1 MAVGYIR
8 QELSHIMHPITTLA
22 KNAVEKHILE
32 NKILS
37 SPDEKVPEMK
47 NKAGV
52 FVSIKKRG
60 ELRGCIGTFL
70 PSTDNVA
77 EEIIQNAISAAT
89 SDPRFPPVDTT
100 ELPELEYSVDILSIP
115 EEVTD
120 SNELDPKRYG
130 IIVKSGNQRGLLLPD
145 LEGVATVDEQ
155 IRIALMKA
163 GISSGEQIELFRFE
177 VKRYK

>member
-1 MAVGYIR
+1 
-8 QELSHIMHPITTLA
+8 MHPIITLA

-32 NKILS
+32 NNTLM
-37 SPDEKVPEMK
+37 SPDEQVPEMK

-70 PSTDNVA
+70 PSKDNVA
-77 EEIIQNAISAAT
+77 DEIIQNAISAAT
-89 SDPRFPPVDTT
+89 SDPRFSPVDST
-100 ELPELEYSVDILSIP
+100 ELPELEYSVDILSLP
-115 EEVTD
+115 EEVKN
-120 SNELDPKRYG
+120 SEELDPKRYG
-130 IIVKSGNQRGLLLPD
+130 IIVKNGNQRGLLLPD
-145 LEGVATVDEQ
+145 LEGVDTVDEQ

-163 GISSGEQIELFRFE
+163 GISSDEQIELFRFE

>member
-1 MAVGYIR
+1 
-8 QELSHIMHPITTLA
+8 MHPIVNLA
-22 KNAVEKHILE
+22 KNAVEKHILK
-32 NKILS
+32 NNTLM
-37 SPDEKVPEMK
+37 SPDEQVTEMK
-47 NKAGV
+47 DKAGV
-52 FVSIKKRG
+52 FVSIKKSG

-77 EEIIQNAISAAT
+77 DEIIQNAISAAA
-89 SDPRFPPVDTT
+89 SDPRFSPVDST

-115 EEVTD
+115 EEVKN
-120 SNELDPKRYG
+120 SEELDPKRYG

-145 LEGVATVDEQ
+145 LEGVDTVDEQ

-163 GISSGEQIELFRFE
+163 GISSDEQIELFRFE

>member
-1 MAVGYIR
+1 
-8 QELSHIMHPITTLA
+8 MHPIATLA
-22 KNAVEKHILE
+22 KNAVEKHILVNE
-32 NKILS
+32 LLM
-37 SPDEKVPEMK
+37 SPDEQVPDMK

-77 EEIIQNAISAAT
+77 DEIIQNAISAAT
-89 SDPRFPPVDTT
+89 SDPRFSPVDST
-100 ELPELEYSVDILSIP
+100 ELPELEYSDDILSLP
-115 EEVTD
+115 EEVMN
-120 SNELDPKRYG
+120 SEELDPKRYG

-145 LEGVATVDEQ
+145 LEGIDTVDEQ
-155 IRIALMKA
+155 LRIALMKA
-163 GISSGEQIELFRFE
+163 GISSDEQIELFRFE

>member
-1 MAVGYIR
+1 
-8 QELSHIMHPITTLA
+8 MHPIVTLA
-22 KNAVEKHILE
+22 KNAVEKHILDNE
-32 NKILS
+32 ILS
-37 SPDEKVPEMK
+37 SPDKQVPEMK

-52 FVSIKKRG
+52 FVSIKKRD

-77 EEIIQNAISAAT
+77 DEIIQNAISAAT
-89 SDPRFPPVDTT
+89 SDPRFSPVDST
-100 ELPELEYSVDILSIP
+100 ELPELKYSVDILSLP
-115 EEVTD
+115 EEVKN
-120 SNELDPKRYG
+120 SEELDPKRYG

-145 LEGVATVDEQ
+145 LEGVNTVDEQ

-163 GISSGEQIELFRFE
+163 GISSDEQIELFRFE

>member
-1 MAVGYIR
+1 
-8 QELSHIMHPITTLA
+8 MHPIATLA

-32 NKILS
+32 NDILT
-37 SPDEKVPEMK
+37 SPDEQVPEMK
-47 NKAGV
+47 NQAGV

-77 EEIIQNAISAAT
+77 DEIIQNAISAAT
-89 SDPRFPPVDTT
+89 SDPRFSPVDST
-100 ELPELEYSVDILSIP
+100 ELPELEYSVDILSLP
-115 EEVTD
+115 EEVMN
-120 SNELDPKRYG
+120 SEELDPKRYG

-145 LEGVATVDEQ
+145 LEGIDTVDEQ

-163 GISSGEQIELFRFE
+163 GISSDEQIELFRFE